1 MQYAVIF
8 QVAFR
13 KWYSCLVC
21 SKAQKNIISCK
32 AAT

>member
-21 SKAQKNIISCK
+21 SQTQKNISNCK
-32 AAT
+32 APT